1 MHREA
6 RRKRAPQG
14 TAKQFALGAKLT
26 VDEID
31 DYIGCVRLAWVR
43 VYCKEQKKIY
53 TISDTSY
60 WIHAAHEYAARE

>member
-31 DYIGCVRLAWVR
+31 DYIGCVRQTCLGQGLLRRA
-43 VYCKEQKKIY
+43 EA
-53 TISDTSY
+53 DL
-60 WIHAAHEYAARE
+60 HN